1 MNRNSRNQSCTT
13 LSPSIENPREIYVK
27 KLVERGDVDAALAD
41 EMDKNFRNQ
50 LQDRLNE
57 VKQKPLPYK
66 PQKMEE
72 EWEQMRWAKPEDF
85 DKSPET
91 GIKESVIDKVG
102 KALTTI
108 PEGFKPLKQIEK
120 LLKDRNTAFFEEK
133 VLGWAEAELLA
144 YGSLLARKD
153 SRAYVGSGREDV
165 ERSHIVML
173 TSLMQTRTNPIVD

>member
-1 MNRNSRNQSCTT
+1 MRWIRIS
-13 LSPSIENPREIYVK
+13 EIS
-27 KLVERGDVDAALAD
+27 
-41 EMDKNFRNQ
+41 

-85 DKSPET
+85 DKSPDT
-91 GIKESVIDKVG
+91 GIKESVIEKVG

-120 LLKDRNTAFFEEK
+120 LLKGSNA
-133 VLGWAEAELLA
+133 LL
-144 YGSLLARKD
+144 SLK
-153 SRAYVGSGREDV
+153 
-165 ERSHIVML
+165 
-173 TSLMQTRTNPIVD
+173 QKF